1 MIIPPYEANVMFAN
15 IDSLVISA
23 EAFCRDLLHI
33 DVSGRVSGQGIGDVC
48 LRHVSSPLSHHCIP
62 VQLT

>member
-15 IDSLVISA
+15 IDNLVISA

-33 DVSGRVSGQGIGDVC
+33 DISGRVAGQGIGDVC
-48 LRHVSSPLSHHCIP
+48 LRHVSCF
-62 VQLT
+62 TDE